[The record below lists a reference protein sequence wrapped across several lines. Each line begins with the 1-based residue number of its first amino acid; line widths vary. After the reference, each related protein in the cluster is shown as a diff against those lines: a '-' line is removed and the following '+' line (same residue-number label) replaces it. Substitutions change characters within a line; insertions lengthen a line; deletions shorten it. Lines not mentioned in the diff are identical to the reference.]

1 MDYLE
6 TVCPSL
12 DSISLSA
19 DELGLFLPSGYLA
32 TIGATP
38 HRGNDAQYLLW
49 SVKEVLSGADMSP
62 SQKIY

>member
-38 HRGNDAQYLLW
+38 HRGNDAQYLL
-49 SVKEVLSGADMSP
+49 
-62 SQKIY
+62 